1 MEDILL
7 RSLNWCKRFR
17 HRKGYGI
24 HSPSDFF
31 LTTFV
36 IYEQMPFYA
45 YAPLHHLRRVV
56 NHLPHYREKVDKLLF
71 RLINYLQPSL
81 LIEAETGS
89 GISTRYM
96 AEACTKLHIHS
107 YASERQDAVE
117 RILSTKTAIDYQ
129 WGDIIKKIQTL
140 IQEGK
145 KPDVVHIAHTAYYRE
160 IFELL
165 LPLADA
171 KTCFIIGKP
180 YENEEKKRW
189 LKEIIA
195 DKRTGVTFDLYDI
208 GLVFF
213 NKERTKEHRIVNF
226 L

>member
-7 RSLNWCKRFR
+7 RSLNWCKRIR

-31 LTTFV
+31 LITYV

-71 RLINYLQPSL
+71 RLINYLQPSM

-89 GISTRYM
+89 GISARYM
-96 AEACTKLHIHS
+96 AEACTKLQIHS
-107 YASERQDAVE
+107 YSSERQDAVE
-117 RILSTKTAIDYQ
+117 RILSAKPAIDYQ
-129 WGDIIKKIQTL
+129 WGDITEKIQALLKDGRT
-140 IQEGK
+140 
-145 KPDVVHIAHTAYYRE
+145 PDVVHIAHTPHYRE

-165 LPLADA
+165 LPVAGPEV
-171 KTCFIIGKP
+171 CFIIGKP
-180 YENEEKKRW
+180 YENEDKKRW
-189 LKEIIA
+189 WKEVIA
-195 DKRTGVTFDLYDI
+195 DERTGVTFDLYDI

-213 NKERTKEHRIVNF
+213 NKKRAKEHRIVNF

>member
-96 AEACTKLHIHS
+96 AEAL
-107 YASERQDAVE
+107 
-117 RILSTKTAIDYQ
+117 YQ
-129 WGDIIKKIQTL
+129 AAHPL
-140 IQEGK
+140 I
-145 KPDVVHIAHTAYYRE
+145 R
-160 IFELL
+160 
-165 LPLADA
+165 
-171 KTCFIIGKP
+171 
-180 YENEEKKRW
+180 
-189 LKEIIA
+189 
-195 DKRTGVTFDLYDI
+195 KRTTRRSRTYLIYQSCHRLSMGRHHKKNPNSDTRR
-208 GLVFF
+208 
-213 NKERTKEHRIVNF
+213 KEARCGTHRSYCLLSGNF
-226 L
+226 